1 MKEIF
6 QVLGIFSM
14 FISALVGF
22 FFWLIQRNINQR
34 DAEDQRRRTARQ
46 QELDQREQVRYQ
58 HELYMLKSIDAA
70 IALGEATAR
79 AVQQI
84 PDAHC
89 NGDMHAALDYAQQV
103 KHEKK
108 DFLNGQALHIIS
120 DNSVSGDGVRR
131 TYD

>member
-22 FFWLIQRNINQR
+22 FFWLIQRNINQL
-34 DAEDQRRRTARQ
+34 DAEEQRRRTARQ

-79 AVQQI
+79 AVQRI

-89 NGDMHAALDYAQQV
+89 NGDMRAALNYAQKV
-103 KHEKK
+103 KHDRK
-108 DFLNGQALHIIS
+108 DFLNEQALHIIS
-120 DNSVSGDGVRR
+120 DGPMTGEGG

>member
-34 DAEDQRRRTARQ
+34 DAEEQRRRTARQ

-58 HELYMLKSIDAA
+58 HELYMMKSIDAA

-79 AVQQI
+79 AVQRI

-89 NGDMHAALDYAQQV
+89 NGDMRAALNYAQKV
-103 KHEKK
+103 KHDRK
-108 DFLNGQALHIIS
+108 DFLNEQALHILA
-120 DNSVSGDGVRR
+120 DGPMTGEGG

>member
-1 MKEIF
+1 MTEIF

-34 DAEDQRRRTARQ
+34 DAEEQRRRTARQ

-79 AVQQI
+79 AVQRI

-89 NGDMHAALDYAQQV
+89 NGDMRAALNYAQKV
-103 KHEKK
+103 KHDRK
-108 DFLNGQALHIIS
+108 DFLNEQALHIIA
-120 DNSVSGDGVRR
+120 DGPMTGEGG

>member
-34 DAEDQRRRTARQ
+34 DAEEQRRRTARQ

-58 HELYMLKSIDAA
+58 HELYMMKSIDAA

-79 AVQQI
+79 AVQRI

-89 NGDMHAALDYAQQV
+89 NGDMHAALNYAQRV
-103 KHEKK
+103 KHDRK
-108 DFLNGQALHIIS
+108 DFLNEQALHIIA
-120 DNSVSGDGVRR
+120 DGPMTGEGG

>member
-1 MKEIF
+1 MTEIF

-34 DAEDQRRRTARQ
+34 DAEEQRRRTARQ

-58 HELYMLKSIDAA
+58 HELYMMKSIDAA

-79 AVQQI
+79 AVQRI

-89 NGDMHAALDYAQQV
+89 NGDMRAALNYAQKV
-103 KHEKK
+103 KHDRK
-108 DFLNGQALHIIS
+108 DFLNEQALHIIS
-120 DNSVSGDGVRR
+120 DGPMTGEGG

>member
-34 DAEDQRRRTARQ
+34 DAEEQRRRTARQ

-58 HELYMLKSIDAA
+58 HELYMMKSIDAA

-79 AVQQI
+79 AVQRI

-89 NGDMHAALDYAQQV
+89 NGDMHAALNYAQRV
-103 KHEKK
+103 KHDRK
-108 DFLNGQALHIIS
+108 DFLNEQALHIIS
-120 DNSVSGDGVRR
+120 DGPMTGEGG

>member
-1 MKEIF
+1 MIEIL
-6 QVLGIFSM
+6 QAVGIFS
-14 FISALVGF
+14 ILVSALVGF
-22 FFWLIQRNINQR
+22 FFWLIQRNINKR
-34 DAEDQRRRTARQ
+34 DAADQRRRTARQ

-89 NGDMHAALDYAQQV
+89 NGDMHAALEYAQKV
-103 KHEKK
+103 KHEQK
-108 DFLNGQALHIIS
+108 DFLNEQAIKA
-120 DNSVSGDGVRR
+120 VV
-131 TYD
+131 

>member
-1 MKEIF
+1 MTEIF

-34 DAEDQRRRTARQ
+34 DAEEQRRRTARQ

-58 HELYMLKSIDAA
+58 HELYMMKSIDAA

-79 AVQQI
+79 AVQRI

-89 NGDMHAALDYAQQV
+89 NGDMHAALNYAQKV
-103 KHEKK
+103 KHDRK
-108 DFLNGQALHIIS
+108 DFLNEQALHIIA
-120 DNSVSGDGVRR
+120 DGPMTGEGG

>member
-1 MKEIF
+1 MTEIF

-34 DAEDQRRRTARQ
+34 DAEEQRRRTARQ

-79 AVQQI
+79 AVQRI

-89 NGDMHAALDYAQQV
+89 NGDMHAALNYAQRV
-103 KHEKK
+103 KHDRK
-108 DFLNGQALHIIS
+108 DFLNEQALHIIS
-120 DNSVSGDGVRR
+120 DGPMTGEGG

>member
-1 MKEIF
+1 MTEIF

-34 DAEDQRRRTARQ
+34 DAEEQRRRTARQ

-58 HELYMLKSIDAA
+58 HELYMMKSIDAA

-79 AVQQI
+79 AVQRI

-89 NGDMHAALDYAQQV
+89 NGDMHAALNYAQRV
-103 KHEKK
+103 KHDRK
-108 DFLNGQALHIIS
+108 DFLNEQALHIIS
-120 DNSVSGDGVRR
+120 DGPMTGEGG

>member
-34 DAEDQRRRTARQ
+34 DAEEQRRRTARQ

-79 AVQQI
+79 AVQRI

-89 NGDMHAALDYAQQV
+89 NGDMHAALNYAQRV
-103 KHEKK
+103 KHDRK
-108 DFLNGQALHIIS
+108 DFLNEQALHIIS
-120 DNSVSGDGVRR
+120 DGAMTGDGG

>member
-34 DAEDQRRRTARQ
+34 DAEEQRRRTARQ

-58 HELYMLKSIDAA
+58 HELYMMKSIDAA

-79 AVQQI
+79 AVQRI

-89 NGDMHAALDYAQQV
+89 NGDMRAALNYAQKV
-103 KHEKK
+103 KHDRK
-108 DFLNGQALHIIS
+108 DFLNEQALHIIS
-120 DNSVSGDGVRR
+120 DGPMTGEGG

>member
-34 DAEDQRRRTARQ
+34 DAEEQRRRTARQ

-79 AVQQI
+79 AVQRI

-89 NGDMHAALDYAQQV
+89 NGDMHAALNYAQRV
-103 KHEKK
+103 KHDRK
-108 DFLNGQALHIIS
+108 DFLNEQALHIIS
-120 DNSVSGDGVRR
+120 EGPMTGEGG

>member
-34 DAEDQRRRTARQ
+34 DAEEQRRRTARQ

-58 HELYMLKSIDAA
+58 HELYMMKSIDAA

-79 AVQQI
+79 AVQRI

-89 NGDMHAALDYAQQV
+89 NGDMRAALNYAQKV
-103 KHEKK
+103 KHDRK
-108 DFLNGQALHIIS
+108 DFLNEQALHIIA
-120 DNSVSGDGVRR
+120 DGPMTGEGG